1 MLTKVYR
8 NGKKKYKVTT
18 RDPFL
23 TLIIIWVLLVF
34 TFVSGSYRVDFA
46 ETTKLNS

>member
-8 NGKKKYKVTT
+8 NGKKNKVTIQV
-18 RDPFL
+18 PFL

-34 TFVSGSYRVDFA
+34 TFVSGTYRVDFA
-46 ETTKLNS
+46 ETTKLNL